1 MQGVVSKELI
11 WTDDTWCELTSIYLR
26 GYIYQYLTKILLNLK
41 WLYRAMI
48 ITQNQLISNCTGV
61 LSMLKIQFSG
71 MVIFILFQIKYL
83 ENFTSYS
90 INWHGILLIWCFF
103 LLFVLSYHQK
113 KYFQL
118 YKFWDSPYVIFFHK
132 KPGWGGEWLIEVGDP
147 LTIRHLLSCHVY
159 KQQNVMSQ
167 QQ

>member
-11 WTDDTWCELTSIYLR
+11 WTDGTWCELTSIYLR

-48 ITQNQLISNCTGV
+48 ITQNQLISNCTCV

-71 MVIFILFQIKYL
+71 MVISILFL
-83 ENFTSYS
+83 M
-90 INWHGILLIWCFF
+90 LIWFFF

-118 YKFWDSPYVIFFHK
+118 YKFWDSPYVIFFSQK
-132 KPGWGGEWLIEVGDP
+132 ARVRWRMVNWGGWSTYDP
-147 LTIRHLLSCHVY
+147 SFAVLPCV
-159 KQQNVMSQ
+159 
-167 QQ
+167 

>member
-11 WTDDTWCELTSIYLR
+11 WTDGTWCELTSIYLR

-90 INWHGILLIWCFF
+90 INWHSILLIWCFF
-103 LLFVLSYHQK
+103 YYLYYLIIKRNIFNSKSFETAPMLF
-113 KYFQL
+113 
-118 YKFWDSPYVIFFHK
+118 FFTK
-132 KPGWGGEWLIEVGDP
+132 SQGEVENG
-147 LTIRHLLSCHVY
+147 
-159 KQQNVMSQ
+159 
-167 QQ
+167 

>member
-11 WTDDTWCELTSIYLR
+11 WTDGTWCELTSIYLR

-48 ITQNQLISNCTGV
+48 ITQNQLISNCTCV

-90 INWHGILLIWCFF
+90 INWHNILLIWCFF
-103 LLFVLSYHQK
+103 YFLYFLIIKRNIFNSISFETAPMLF
-113 KYFQL
+113 
-118 YKFWDSPYVIFFHK
+118 FFHK

>member
-11 WTDDTWCELTSIYLR
+11 WTDGTWCELTSIYLR

-90 INWHGILLIWCFF
+90 INWHSILLIWCFF
-103 LLFVLSYHQK
+103 LLFVLSCHQK

-118 YKFWDSPYVIFFHK
+118 YKFWDSPYVIFFPQK
-132 KPGWGGEWLIEVGDP
+132 ARVRWRMVNWGGWSTYDP
-147 LTIRHLLSCHVY
+147 SFAVLPCV
-159 KQQNVMSQ
+159 
-167 QQ
+167 